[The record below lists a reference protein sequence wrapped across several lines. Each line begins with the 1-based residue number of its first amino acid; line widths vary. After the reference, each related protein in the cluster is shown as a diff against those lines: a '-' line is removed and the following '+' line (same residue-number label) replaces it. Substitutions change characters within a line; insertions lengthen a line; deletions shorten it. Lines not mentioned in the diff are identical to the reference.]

1 MLTHYS
7 FAILQLTGFF
17 HHCHRSMTL
26 RGLLS
31 RPDAVVYGAFACCCA
46 GSVDGYSGPGVGFL
60 LSSSGRGLLVGDA
73 LVFAGLGTS
82 RMWTLF
88 HLSSC
93 PWGVVSRYDI
103 GSSHFS
109 RTVDSLHSLVWWSCK
124 RTGCPVARCGRS
136 LACWSWCILR
146 VDGRF
151 YSSWRML
158 SSGCGLVSFVG
169 MFDMAFLP
177 VRISMGLGKL
187 DEIGVMRRH
196 NRARSGSVSACW
208 ALVKVALT
216 VWTWRSM
223 KPLDLG

>member
-82 RMWTLF
+82 RMCTLF

-93 PWGVVSRYDI
+93 PWGVALLQDCCF
-103 GSSHFS
+103 HPLP
-109 RTVDSLHSLVWWSCK
+109 SLMVLQAYRLSTGMVWK
-124 RTGCPVARCGRS
+124 V
-136 LACWSWCILR
+136 
-146 VDGRF
+146 F
-151 YSSWRML
+151 
-158 SSGCGLVSFVG
+158 
-169 MFDMAFLP
+169 
-177 VRISMGLGKL
+177 
-187 DEIGVMRRH
+187 GVLIIFWV
-196 NRARSGSVSACW
+196 N
-208 ALVKVALT
+208 
-216 VWTWRSM
+216 
-223 KPLDLG
+223 